1 MACLKL
7 MAGKLMACK
16 MLTIWILYLLVLLMV
31 NLFKLWAV
39 IINTVAT
46 VGFKVGAINV
56 YDSMD
61 VPMKTKEGIALMM
74 TTYYAHIYVTFPY
87 VQQQKSGWDGGLCAI
102 AYAYIL
108 YNGQTLAHFCL
119 TKPNF
124 MNTFCTVY
132 CRRRSH
138 HFQVFKICIIQ
149 HHL

>member
-7 MAGKLMACK
+7 MAGKLMAYK
-16 MLTIWILYLLVLLMV
+16 MLMMV
-31 NLFKLWAV
+31 NLFKMWAV
-39 IINTVAT
+39 IINTVST

-61 VPMKTKEGIALMM
+61 IPMKTKEGIALMM
-74 TTYYAHIYVTFPY
+74 TTYYTHIYVTFPD

-132 CRRRSH
+132 SRRRLH